1 MMIFKVIASDSYLK
15 GLVLLFLNDSNL
27 SLCSLKVK
35 LLSFHKDHGQKGKIV
50 IIPKKPTDLIKQI
63 AA

>member
-1 MMIFKVIASDSYLK
+1 LK

-35 LLSFHKDHGQKGKIV
+35 LLSFHKDHGQKDKIV
-50 IIPKKPTDLIKQI
+50 IIPKKPMDLIKQI